1 MASERPF
8 FAPVICIASL
18 DSRRARVGFVDEM
31 GVGDDSTR
39 KDFFIY
45 RARSLRS
52 LAHLSRA
59 GLYKRSLM
67 TDRASGASAEKI
79 LVMRV
84 WRGHGLAWCGGCC
97 AIWARLGHVIS
108 YEVK

>member
-1 MASERPF
+1 M
-8 FAPVICIASL
+8 
-18 DSRRARVGFVDEM
+18 DSRRARAGYVHEM

-59 GLYKRSLM
+59 GLYKTILM
-67 TDRASGASAEKI
+67 IDRASEASAEKI

-84 WRGHGLAWCGGCC
+84 
-97 AIWARLGHVIS
+97 
-108 YEVK
+108 

>member
-1 MASERPF
+1 M
-8 FAPVICIASL
+8 

-31 GVGDDSTR
+31 GVGDGSTR

-52 LAHLSRA
+52 LAHLSPA
-59 GLYKRSLM
+59 GLYKTILM
-67 TDRASGASAEKI
+67 IDRASEASAEKI

-84 WRGHGLAWCGGCC
+84 
-97 AIWARLGHVIS
+97 
-108 YEVK
+108 

>member
-1 MASERPF
+1 M
-8 FAPVICIASL
+8 
-18 DSRRARVGFVDEM
+18 DSRRARVGFVHEM

-52 LAHLSRA
+52 LAHLSPA
-59 GLYKRSLM
+59 GLYKTILM
-67 TDRASGASAEKI
+67 IDRASEASAEKI

-84 WRGHGLAWCGGCC
+84 
-97 AIWARLGHVIS
+97 
-108 YEVK
+108 

>member
-1 MASERPF
+1 M
-8 FAPVICIASL
+8 PVSMLGKSLKVAVCLSGPKNGRFSRGRCYASL
-18 DSRRARVGFVDEM
+18 DSRRVRVGFVHEM

-79 LVMRV
+79 LVMT
-84 WRGHGLAWCGGCC
+84 A
-97 AIWARLGHVIS
+97 
-108 YEVK
+108 

>member
-1 MASERPF
+1 M
-8 FAPVICIASL
+8 

-31 GVGDDSTR
+31 GVGDGSTR

-59 GLYKRSLM
+59 GLYKTDPDDIPRERS
-67 TDRASGASAEKI
+67 E
-79 LVMRV
+79 
-84 WRGHGLAWCGGCC
+84 RGENFGDEGV
-97 AIWARLGHVIS
+97 R
-108 YEVK
+108 